1 MIIKKK
7 KKKINNNDEKTTS
20 NSKET
25 QTENKDELKSNIVEE
40 QKIDTD
46 NDKDDD
52 DEFGGI
58 NLDEI
63 DFEQREERRRGD
75 RRRGYRRI
83 DERNLVSRAF
93 EEANLIKK
101 QAFEDGYNE
110 GINSAKN
117 DLVQFKDALNAFYQA
132 KEEAYDKLSD
142 DILSISLNIAKK
154 IIKTELETN
163 KYIIINMIKEVLG
176 EVSKDEHK
184 ITLIVS
190 KHDINQVK
198 DKLGD
203 IIKINNIEAKMN
215 VIEDD
220 EVAEGG
226 VIIKTTSGVV
236 DASISSQ
243 LKLVE
248 EALSLI

>member
-7 KKKINNNDEKTTS
+7 KKKLNNDQNATFESNQQNKTTDD
-20 NSKET
+20 
-25 QTENKDELKSNIVEE
+25 NKLKSNFVEE
-40 QKIDTD
+40 KTID
-46 NDKDDD
+46 NDE

-58 NLDEI
+58 NLEEI

-83 DERNLVSRAF
+83 DERNLVSRAH

-110 GINSAKN
+110 GVDSAKN
-117 DLVQFKDALNAFYQA
+117 DLAQFKEALNAFYQA
-132 KEEAYDKLSD
+132 KEDAYDKLSD
-142 DILSISLNIAKK
+142 DILSISLEIAKK
-154 IIKTELETN
+154 IIKTELDTN
-163 KYIIINMIKEVLG
+163 KEAIINMINEVLG
-176 EVSKDEHK
+176 EISKDEHK

-190 KHDINQVK
+190 KHDLNQVK
-198 DKLGD
+198 DKLGE
-203 IIKINNIEAKMN
+203 IIKINNLEAKVN
-215 VIEDD
+215 VIDDD

-226 VIIKTTSGVV
+226 VIVKTTSGVV

>member
-7 KKKINNNDEKTTS
+7 KKKADCNSQQNIDVHNSGNDNNQSNNKANKNTEK
-20 NSKET
+20 
-25 QTENKDELKSNIVEE
+25 IHIEE
-40 QKIDTD
+40 K
-46 NDKDDD
+46 N
-52 DEFGGI
+52 EFSGI

-83 DERNLVSRAF
+83 DERNLVSRAH

-101 QAFEDGYNE
+101 QARDDGYNE
-110 GINSAKN
+110 GINDAKN
-117 DLVQFKDALNAFYQA
+117 DLAEFKEALNVFYNA
-132 KEEAYDKLSD
+132 KDDAYNRLSE

-154 IIKTELETN
+154 IIKSELQTN
-163 KYIIINMIKEVLG
+163 NEAIINMINEVLG

-190 KHDINQVK
+190 KRDLNQVK
-198 DKLGD
+198 DRLSE
-203 IIKINNIEAKMN
+203 IIKINNIEAKVN

-220 EVAEGG
+220 EVQEGG
-226 VIIKTTSGVV
+226 VIVKTTSGIV
-236 DASISSQ
+236 DASITSQ

-248 EALSLI
+248 EALQMI

>member
-7 KKKINNNDEKTTS
+7 KKKLNNDQNATFESNQQNKTTDD
-20 NSKET
+20 
-25 QTENKDELKSNIVEE
+25 NKLKSNFVEE
-40 QKIDTD
+40 KTID
-46 NDKDDD
+46 NDE

-58 NLDEI
+58 NLEEI

-83 DERNLVSRAF
+83 DERNLVSRAH
-93 EEANLIKK
+93 EEAK

-110 GINSAKN
+110 GVDSAKN
-117 DLVQFKDALNAFYQA
+117 DLAQFKEALNAFYQA
-132 KEEAYDKLSD
+132 KEDAYDKLSD
-142 DILSISLNIAKK
+142 DILSISLEIAKK
-154 IIKTELETN
+154 IIKTELDTN
-163 KYIIINMIKEVLG
+163 KEAIINMINEVLG
-176 EVSKDEHK
+176 EISKDEHK

-190 KHDINQVK
+190 KHDLNQVK
-198 DKLGD
+198 DKLGE
-203 IIKINNIEAKMN
+203 IIKINNLEAKVN
-215 VIEDD
+215 VIDDD

-226 VIIKTTSGVV
+226 VIVKTTSGVV

>member
-7 KKKINNNDEKTTS
+7 KKKLNNDQNATLESNQQNKTTDD
-20 NSKET
+20 
-25 QTENKDELKSNIVEE
+25 NKLKSNFVEE
-40 QKIDTD
+40 KTID
-46 NDKDDD
+46 NDE

-58 NLDEI
+58 NLEEI

-83 DERNLVSRAF
+83 DERNLVSRAH

-110 GINSAKN
+110 GVDSAKN
-117 DLVQFKDALNAFYQA
+117 DLAQFKEALNAFYQA
-132 KEEAYDKLSD
+132 KEDAYDKLSD
-142 DILSISLNIAKK
+142 DILSISLEIAKK
-154 IIKTELETN
+154 IIKTELDTN
-163 KYIIINMIKEVLG
+163 KEAIINMINEVLG
-176 EVSKDEHK
+176 EISKDEHK

-190 KHDINQVK
+190 KHDLNQVK
-198 DKLGD
+198 DKLGE
-203 IIKINNIEAKMN
+203 IIKINNLEAKVN
-215 VIEDD
+215 VIDDD

-226 VIIKTTSGVV
+226 VIVKTTSGVV

>member
-7 KKKINNNDEKTTS
+7 KKKADNNPQQNIDVHNSGNDNNQSS
-20 NSKET
+20 NKANKN
-25 QTENKDELKSNIVEE
+25 TENRHIEE
-40 QKIDTD
+40 E
-46 NDKDDD
+46 N
-52 DEFGGI
+52 EFNGI

-83 DERNLVSRAF
+83 DERNLVSRAH

-101 QAFEDGYNE
+101 QAREDGYNE
-110 GINSAKN
+110 GINDAKNVLAEFKEALNVFYNAKN
-117 DLVQFKDALNAFYQA
+117 D
-132 KEEAYDKLSD
+132 AYNKLSE

-154 IIKTELETN
+154 IIKSELQTNTET
-163 KYIIINMIKEVLG
+163 IINMINEVLG

-190 KHDINQVK
+190 KRDLNQVK
-198 DKLGD
+198 DRLSE
-203 IIKINNIEAKMN
+203 IIKINNIEAKVN

-220 EVAEGG
+220 EVQEGG
-226 VIIKTTSGVV
+226 VIVKTTSGIV
-236 DASISSQ
+236 DASITSQ

-248 EALSLI
+248 EALQMI

>member
-7 KKKINNNDEKTTS
+7 KKKLNNDQNATFESNQQNKTTDD
-20 NSKET
+20 
-25 QTENKDELKSNIVEE
+25 NKLKSNFVEE
-40 QKIDTD
+40 KTID
-46 NDKDDD
+46 NDE

-83 DERNLVSRAF
+83 DERNLVSRAH

-110 GINSAKN
+110 GVDSAKN
-117 DLVQFKDALNAFYQA
+117 DLAQFKEALNAFYQA
-132 KEEAYDKLSD
+132 KEDAYDKLSD
-142 DILSISLNIAKK
+142 DILSISLEIAKK
-154 IIKTELETN
+154 IIKTELDTN
-163 KYIIINMIKEVLG
+163 KEAIINMINEVLG
-176 EVSKDEHK
+176 EISKDEHK

-190 KHDINQVK
+190 KHDLNQVK
-198 DKLGD
+198 DKLGE
-203 IIKINNIEAKMN
+203 IIKINNLEAKVN
-215 VIEDD
+215 VIDDD

-226 VIIKTTSGVV
+226 VIVKTTSGVV

>member
-7 KKKINNNDEKTTS
+7 KKKLNNDQNATFESNQQNKTTDD
-20 NSKET
+20 
-25 QTENKDELKSNIVEE
+25 NKLKSNFVEE
-40 QKIDTD
+40 KTID
-46 NDKDDD
+46 NDE

-58 NLDEI
+58 NLEEI

-83 DERNLVSRAF
+83 DERNLVARAH

-110 GINSAKN
+110 GVDSAKN
-117 DLVQFKDALNAFYQA
+117 DLAQFKEALNAFYQA
-132 KEEAYDKLSD
+132 KEDAYDKLSD
-142 DILSISLNIAKK
+142 DILSISLEIAKK
-154 IIKTELETN
+154 IIKTELDTN
-163 KYIIINMIKEVLG
+163 KEAIINMINEVLG
-176 EVSKDEHK
+176 EISKDEHK

-190 KHDINQVK
+190 KHDLNQVK
-198 DKLGD
+198 DKLGE
-203 IIKINNIEAKMN
+203 IIKINNLEAKVN
-215 VIEDD
+215 VIDDD

-226 VIIKTTSGVV
+226 VIVKTTSGVV

>member
-7 KKKINNNDEKTTS
+7 KKKLNNDQNATFESNQQNKTTDD
-20 NSKET
+20 
-25 QTENKDELKSNIVEE
+25 NKLKSNFVEE
-40 QKIDTD
+40 KTID
-46 NDKDDD
+46 NDE

-58 NLDEI
+58 NLEEI

-83 DERNLVSRAF
+83 DERNLVSRAH

-110 GINSAKN
+110 GVDSAKN
-117 DLVQFKDALNAFYQA
+117 DLAQFKEALNAFYQA
-132 KEEAYDKLSD
+132 KEDAYDKLSD
-142 DILSISLNIAKK
+142 DILSISLEIAKK
-154 IIKTELETN
+154 IIKTELDTN
-163 KYIIINMIKEVLG
+163 KEAIINMINEVLG
-176 EVSKDEHK
+176 EISKDEHK

-190 KHDINQVK
+190 KHDLNQVK
-198 DKLGD
+198 DKLGE
-203 IIKINNIEAKMN
+203 IIKINNLEAKVN
-215 VIEDD
+215 VIDDD

-226 VIIKTTSGVV
+226 VIVKTTSGVV
-236 DASISSQ
+236 YASISSQ

>member
-7 KKKINNNDEKTTS
+7 KKKININNDSDITLKPEQTQINDENKLQSNFVEEKT
-20 NSKET
+20 
-25 QTENKDELKSNIVEE
+25 IVNEE
-40 QKIDTD
+40 
-46 NDKDDD
+46 D

-117 DLVQFKDALNAFYQA
+117 DLTQFKDALNAFYQA
-132 KEEAYDKLSD
+132 KEDAYDKLSN

-163 KYIIINMIKEVLG
+163 KEIIINMINEVLG

-190 KHDINQVK
+190 KHDLNQVK
-198 DKLGD
+198 DKLSE
-203 IIKINNIEAKMN
+203 IIKINNIEAKVN
-215 VIEDD
+215 VVEDN

-226 VIIKTTSGVV
+226 VIVKTTSGVV
-236 DASISSQ
+236 DASITSQ

-248 EALSLI
+248 EALLMI

>member
-7 KKKINNNDEKTTS
+7 KKKVNNEQSAIFESNQQNKTTDD
-20 NSKET
+20 K
-25 QTENKDELKSNIVEE
+25 LKSNFVEE
-40 QKIDTD
+40 KTID
-46 NDKDDD
+46 NDE

-83 DERNLVSRAF
+83 DERNLVSRAH

-110 GINSAKN
+110 GVDSAKN
-117 DLVQFKDALNAFYQA
+117 DLAQFKEALNAFYQA
-132 KEEAYDKLSD
+132 KEDAYDKLSD
-142 DILSISLNIAKK
+142 DILSISLEIAKK
-154 IIKTELETN
+154 IIKTELDTN
-163 KYIIINMIKEVLG
+163 KEAIINMINEVLG
-176 EVSKDEHK
+176 EISKDEHK

-190 KHDINQVK
+190 KHDLNQVK
-198 DKLGD
+198 DKLGE
-203 IIKINNIEAKMN
+203 IIKINNLEAKVN
-215 VIEDD
+215 VIDDD

-226 VIIKTTSGVV
+226 VIVKTTSGVV

>member
-7 KKKINNNDEKTTS
+7 KKKLNNDQNATFESNQQNKTTDD
-20 NSKET
+20 
-25 QTENKDELKSNIVEE
+25 NKLKSNFVEE
-40 QKIDTD
+40 KTID
-46 NDKDDD
+46 NDE

-58 NLDEI
+58 NLEEI

-83 DERNLVSRAF
+83 DERNLVSRAH

-101 QAFEDGYNE
+101 QAFEDGYNK
-110 GINSAKN
+110 GVDSAKN
-117 DLVQFKDALNAFYQA
+117 DLAQFKEALNAFYQA
-132 KEEAYDKLSD
+132 KEDAYDKLSD
-142 DILSISLNIAKK
+142 DILSISLEIAKK
-154 IIKTELETN
+154 IIKTELDTN
-163 KYIIINMIKEVLG
+163 KEAIINMINEVLG
-176 EVSKDEHK
+176 EISKDEHK

-190 KHDINQVK
+190 KHDLNQVK
-198 DKLGD
+198 DKLGE
-203 IIKINNIEAKMN
+203 IIKINNLEAKVN
-215 VIEDD
+215 VIDDD

-226 VIIKTTSGVV
+226 VIVKTTSGVV